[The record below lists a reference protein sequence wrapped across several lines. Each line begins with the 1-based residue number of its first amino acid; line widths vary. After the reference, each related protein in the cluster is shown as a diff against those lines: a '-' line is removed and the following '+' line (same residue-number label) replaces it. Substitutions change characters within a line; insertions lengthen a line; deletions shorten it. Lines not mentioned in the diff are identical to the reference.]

1 MSDDHPEPSQAA
13 EHRLDELLGLLAAD
27 HPPQDPTSAGVVV
40 RRARLQ
46 RAIVTPLRTV
56 GTLVAAVGESI
67 RFVLGVRPGD
77 RDR

>member
-1 MSDDHPEPSQAA
+1 MSDDRPAPSDAA

-27 HPPQDPTSAGVVV
+27 QPPLDPAFAGVVV

-56 GTLVAAVGESI
+56 GTLVVAVGESI

>member
-1 MSDDHPEPSQAA
+1 MSDDRPEPSPAA

-27 HPPQDPTSAGVVV
+27 HPPSDPAFAGVVV

-67 RFVLGVRPGD
+67 RFILGVRPGD
-77 RDR
+77 RER

>member
-1 MSDDHPEPSQAA
+1 MSDDRPDPSDAA

-27 HPPQDPTSAGVVV
+27 KTPLDPTFAGVVV

-46 RAIVTPLRTV
+46 RAIVAPLRTV
-56 GTLVAAVGESI
+56 GTLVAAVGEGI

-77 RDR
+77 RGR